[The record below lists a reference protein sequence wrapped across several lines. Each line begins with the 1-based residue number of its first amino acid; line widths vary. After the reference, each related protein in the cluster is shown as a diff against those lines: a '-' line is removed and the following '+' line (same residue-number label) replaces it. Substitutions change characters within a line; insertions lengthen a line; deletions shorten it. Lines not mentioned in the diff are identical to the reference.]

1 MTATT
6 PSDGP
11 RLGDRLL
18 DVRGLR
24 VRFPGSDGTVTAVD
38 DVFLRIHPSEI
49 VGLVGE
55 SGSGKSVT
63 ARSILRMVS
72 EPGLVDRG
80 SITYRGNDLL
90 TLDSRRIRSIRG
102 DRIAMV
108 FQDPQ
113 ASLNPVLTIGAQVSE
128 ALTVHGTPRK
138 RAWARAAELLDM
150 VGIPDG
156 ARRLREYPHQ
166 FSGGMRQRVVIAMAL
181 AREPEVLVAD
191 EPTTALDVTIQAQ
204 ILRLLAE
211 LRDRT
216 GVAILMITH
225 DMGVVAELC
234 DSVAVMYGG
243 RIVERGAAAA
253 VLATPA
259 HPYTRALLRAMPR
272 LDTPIGQRLIAIP
285 GHPPDPARLPDGCA
299 FHPRCAQ
306 TTDQCRTERPLLEP
320 LPLDP
325 GRITACWESGV
336 TVPAPATAPS
346 PAPRPEAAAGAGEPI
361 LAARSLRVNVG
372 TRRRPILAVDGV
384 DLTVRPGE
392 IVGLV
397 GESGCGKSTLA
408 RTLTGIQ
415 EPTAGSVSI
424 RGRDLTGLTGRARR
438 DVRRGVQYVFQD
450 PHASLNPRRTV
461 RQVLDEALE
470 ARGVPPAERPRHRT
484 DLLERVGLAERHLD
498 RLPHAFSG
506 GQRQRIGI
514 ARALAVAP
522 DCLVLDEPVSAL
534 DVSIQAQI
542 INLLAD
548 LRARLGLGYLFIAH
562 DLAVVRAISDRTMVM
577 YLGRIVEE
585 GPTERLFTAPRH
597 PYTQALLSSSPQ
609 LRPGSGNERIVLRGD
624 LPSPTAPPSGCR
636 FRTRCPIGPLAHP
649 ERTVCVEESPVLAT
663 DDVGHAAACH
673 FPGELGEH
681 VETAAHDG

>member
-1 MTATT
+1 MTTT
-6 PSDGP
+6 VPPERPSVDDG
-11 RLGDRLL
+11 LL
-18 DVRGLR
+18 DIRNLR
-24 VRFPGSDGTVTAVD
+24 VGFPGRGGAVTVVD
-38 DVFLRIHPSEI
+38 DVFLRIHPGEI

-72 EPGLVDRG
+72 EPGRVDG
-80 SITYRGNDLL
+80 GTIDYRGDDLL
-90 TLDSRRIRSIRG
+90 AVDDRRIRSIRG

-113 ASLNPVLTIGAQVSE
+113 ASLNPVLTVGAQVAE
-128 ALTVHGTPRK
+128 ALIVHGTPR
-138 RAWARAAELLDM
+138 RHAWARAAELFDL

-156 ARRLREYPHQ
+156 ARRLRDHPHQ
-166 FSGGMRQRVVIAMAL
+166 FSGGMRQRVVIATAL
-181 AREPEVLVAD
+181 AREPEVLIAD

-243 RIVERGAAAA
+243 RIVERGAGAT
-253 VLATPA
+253 VLTTPA

-272 LDTPIGQRLIAIP
+272 LDTPIGERLVAIP
-285 GHPPDPARLPDGCA
+285 GQPPDPARLLGGCA
-299 FHPRCAQ
+299 FHPRCTQA
-306 TTDQCRTERPLLEP
+306 TARCRTERPLLEP
-320 LPLDP
+320 LSHDHEHVA
-325 GRITACWESGV
+325 ACWE
-336 TVPAPATAPS
+336 TAAPVPAAPDV
-346 PAPRPEAAAGAGEPI
+346 PDPAAGRGGGVGDPI
-361 LAARSLRVNVG
+361 LVAANLRVNVG
-372 TRRRPILAVDGV
+372 TRRRPIYAVDGV
-384 DLTVRPGE
+384 DLTVRSGE

-408 RTLTGIQ
+408 RTFIGIQ
-415 EPTAGSVSI
+415 KPDSGSVSVH
-424 RGRDLTGLTGRARR
+424 GRDLAELTGSARR
-438 DVRRGVQYVFQD
+438 AARRSVQYVFQD
-450 PHASLNPRRTV
+450 PYASLNPRRTV

-470 ARGVPPAERPRHRT
+470 ARGVPPEERPRRRT
-484 DLLERVGLAERHLD
+484 ELLERVGLSTQHLD

-514 ARALAVAP
+514 ARALAVEP
-522 DCLVLDEPVSAL
+522 QCLVLDEPVSAL

-542 INLLAD
+542 INLLSD
-548 LRARLGLGYLFIAH
+548 LRERLGLGYLFIAH
-562 DLAVVRAISDRTMVM
+562 DLAVVRAICDRTMVM

-585 GPTERLFTAPRH
+585 GPTAQLFTAPRH
-597 PYTQALLSSSPQ
+597 PYTRALLSSSP
-609 LRPGSGNERIVLRGD
+609 RPRVGAASERIVLRGD
-624 LPSPTAPPSGCR
+624 LPSPKAPPSGCR
-636 FRTRCPIGPLAHP
+636 FRTRCPIGPLTHP

-663 DDVGHAAACH
+663 DQDGHSAACH
-673 FPGELGEH
+673 FPGELREH
-681 VETAAHDG
+681 EGAFGG